1 MEKGKFIIV
10 CCAVF
15 FACFSVSAQ
24 EESQQLK
31 VVRNMIAAVNQK
43 NAAQYVEGFSDT
55 IKIYVDNFL
64 RVEGKIALQENRTK
78 HFERYPE
85 TRSEIQ
91 HLVEIDRKVVMHDKV
106 WLYHKDYEGQD
117 IVEIFTF
124 KDGLVIRMDVIQ
136 SKTLFKG
143 KD

>member
-1 MEKGKFIIV
+1 
-10 CCAVF
+10 
-15 FACFSVSAQ
+15 
-24 EESQQLK
+24 
-31 VVRNMIAAVNQK
+31 MIDAVNQRD
-43 NAAQYVEGFSDT
+43 AAQYVEGFSDT
-55 IKIYVDNFL
+55 IKIYVDNVL
-64 RVEGKIALQENRTK
+64 RVEGKEVLQENRTK

-91 HLVEIDRKVVMHDKV
+91 HLVEIDQKVVMHDKV
-106 WLYHKDYEGQD
+106 WLYQKDYEGQD